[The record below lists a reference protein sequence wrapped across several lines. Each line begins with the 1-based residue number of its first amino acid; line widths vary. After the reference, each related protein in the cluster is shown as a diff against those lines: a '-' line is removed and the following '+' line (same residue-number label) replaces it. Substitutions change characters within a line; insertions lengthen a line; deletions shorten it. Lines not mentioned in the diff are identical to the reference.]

1 MQLKFWPYIFKN
13 LWRNQLRTLMTL
25 AAITTAMFLFCFLQS
40 LQDGL
45 TQVTDAQ
52 ATRNLFIVFQQNRFC
67 PSTSR
72 LPERYTEMIKQL
84 PGVTEVLPVR
94 LYVNNCRANLDMV
107 TFRGVPADKL
117 KIDPETI
124 KVTSG
129 SAEQFISRN
138 DAALIGER
146 LATRRRLKT
155 GDIFQLGE
163 IRVVVAG
170 LFSSQV
176 PGEESV
182 AYTHLDYLQRALG
195 KDSIGMVTQFN
206 VRVSDPSQA
215 EAIATKI
222 DDMFRTEAV
231 PTTTRSHK
239 AFASNATGDLIE
251 IIGFSRYLGYIC
263 LFVVLMMVANT
274 IYLAVRDRVKEH
286 AVLQTIGFS
295 GSLIFGLILAESLLV
310 SVFGGMV
317 GTASA
322 TLILRFSQFGIGTEG
337 IQIDLTPGIS
347 IITSG
352 LIISLITGV
361 LAGTFPALQASRAEI
376 TDSLRRV

>member
-1 MQLKFWPYIFKN
+1 MKFWPYIFKN
-13 LWRNQLRTLMTL
+13 LWRNRLRTMMTL

-45 TQVTDAQ
+45 NQVTDAQ
-52 ATRNLFIVFQQNRFC
+52 TTRNLFIVFQQNRFC

-72 LPERYTEMIKQL
+72 LPERYTEMIKSL
-84 PGVTEVLPVR
+84 PGVTEVLPIR

-117 KIDPETI
+117 KIDPETLT
-124 KVTSG
+124 VTTG
-129 SAEQFISRN
+129 SIEQFTGRT
-138 DAALIGER
+138 DAALVGER
-146 LATRRRLKT
+146 LAARRRLKV

-163 IRVVVAG
+163 LRVVVAG
-170 LFSSQV
+170 LFTSQV

-206 VRVSDPSQA
+206 VRVSDPLQA
-215 EAIATKI
+215 EAIAAQI
-222 DDMFRTEAV
+222 DNMLRSEAV

-263 LFVVLMMVANT
+263 LFVVLMMVGNT

-295 GSLIFGLILAESLLV
+295 GYLIFSLILAESLLV
-310 SVFGGMV
+310 SIIGGMF
-317 GTASA
+317 GAASA
-322 TLILRFSQFGIGTEG
+322 TLLLKFSKFGIGTEG
-337 IQIDLTPGIS
+337 IQIDLTPGLS
-347 IITSG
+347 IIVSG
-352 LIISLITGV
+352 LIISMIIGV
-361 LAGTFPALQASRAEI
+361 LAGTFPALQASRSEI

>member
-13 LWRNQLRTLMTL
+13 LWRNRLRTMMTL

-45 TQVTDAQ
+45 SQVTDAQ

-72 LPERYTEMIKQL
+72 LPERYAETIKQL
-84 PGVTEVLPVR
+84 PGVKEVLPIR

-117 KIDPETI
+117 KIDPETLT
-124 KVTSG
+124 VTTG
-129 SAEQFISRN
+129 SIEQFVARN
-138 DAALIGER
+138 DAALVGER
-146 LATRRRLKT
+146 LAARRRLKV

-163 IRVVVAG
+163 LRVVVAG
-170 LFSSQV
+170 LFTSQV
-176 PGEESV
+176 PGEESC

-215 EAIATKI
+215 EALAAQI
-222 DDMFRTEAV
+222 DDMFRSEAV

-295 GSLIFGLILAESLLV
+295 GYLIFSLILAESLLV
-310 SVFGGMV
+310 SIIGGMF
-317 GTASA
+317 GAASA
-322 TLILRFSQFGIGTEG
+322 TLLLKFSKFGIGTEG
-337 IQIDLTPGIS
+337 IQIDLTPGLS
-347 IITSG
+347 IIVSG
-352 LIISLITGV
+352 LIISMIIGV
-361 LAGTFPALQASRAEI
+361 LAGTFPALQASRSEI

>member
-1 MQLKFWPYIFKN
+1 MQMKFWPYIFKN
-13 LWRNQLRTLMTL
+13 LWRNRLRTLMTL

-45 TQVTDAQ
+45 SQVTDAQ

-72 LPERYTEMIKQL
+72 LPERYEEMIKRL
-84 PGVTEVLPVR
+84 PGVKEVLPIR

-107 TFRGVPADKL
+107 TFRGVPAEEL
-117 KIDPETI
+117 KATPETI
-124 KVTSG
+124 TLTSG
-129 SAEQFISRN
+129 SMEQFTGRN
-138 DAALIGER
+138 DSALIGER
-146 LATRRRLKT
+146 LSARRRLKV
-155 GDIFQLGE
+155 GDIFQLGD

-170 LFSSQV
+170 LFTSQV
-176 PGEESV
+176 PGEDSV

-206 VRVSDPSQA
+206 VRITDPSQA
-215 EAIATKI
+215 EAIATQI
-222 DDMFRTEAV
+222 DDMFRAEAV

-310 SVFGGMV
+310 SVLGGMV
-317 GTASA
+317 GAASA
-322 TLILRFSQFGIGTEG
+322 TFVLRFSQFGIGTEG

-347 IITSG
+347 IIITG
-352 LIISLITGV
+352 LVISLITGV

>member
-1 MQLKFWPYIFKN
+1 MRLKYWPYIFKS
-13 LWRNQLRTLMTL
+13 LWRSRLRTLMTL
-25 AAITTAMFLFCFLQS
+25 IAITTAMFLFCFLQS

-45 TQVTDAQ
+45 NQVTDAQ

-72 LPERYTEMIKQL
+72 LPERYQEMIKQL
-84 PGVTEVLPVR
+84 PGVTDVLPIR
-94 LYVNNCRANLDMV
+94 LYINNCRANLDMV
-107 TFRGVPADKL
+107 TFRGVPADNL
-117 KIDPETI
+117 KATYENITI
-124 KVTSG
+124 TSG
-129 SAEQFISRN
+129 SIEQFTRRT
-138 DAALIGER
+138 DATLVGER

-155 GDIFQLGE
+155 GDLFQLGE

-170 LFSSQV
+170 LFTSKV

-206 VRVSDPSQA
+206 VRVSDPSKA
-215 EAIATKI
+215 EAIANQI
-222 DDMFRTEAV
+222 DDMFRSEAV
-231 PTTTRSHK
+231 ATTTRSYK

-295 GSLIFGLILAESLLV
+295 GYLIFSLILAESLIV
-310 SVFGGMV
+310 SIVGGMM
-317 GTASA
+317 GATSA
-322 TLILRFSQFGIGTEG
+322 TFILGISKFGIGTEG

-347 IITSG
+347 IIMSG
-352 LIISLITGV
+352 LVISLVIGV
-361 LAGTFPALQASRAEI
+361 LAGTLPALQASRAEI

>member
-13 LWRNQLRTLMTL
+13 LWRNRLRTMMTL

-45 TQVTDAQ
+45 SQVTDAQ

-72 LPERYTEMIKQL
+72 LPERYAETIKQL
-84 PGVTEVLPVR
+84 PGVKEVLPIR

-107 TFRGVPADKL
+107 TFRGVPADNL
-117 KIDPETI
+117 KISSETLTI
-124 KVTSG
+124 TSG
-129 SAEQFISRN
+129 SLEQFTGRT
-138 DAALIGER
+138 DAALVGER
-146 LATRRRLKT
+146 LAARRRLKV

-163 IRVVVAG
+163 LRVVVAG
-170 LFSSQV
+170 LFTSQV
-176 PGEESV
+176 PGEESG

-206 VRVSDPSQA
+206 VRVSDPSKA
-215 EAIATKI
+215 EAIAAQI
-222 DDMFRTEAV
+222 DDMFRSEAV

-263 LFVVLMMVANT
+263 LFVVLMMVGNT

-295 GSLIFGLILAESLLV
+295 GYLIFSLILAESLLV
-310 SVFGGMV
+310 SIIGGMF
-317 GTASA
+317 GAASA
-322 TLILRFSQFGIGTEG
+322 TTLLKFSKFGIGTEG
-337 IQIDLTPGIS
+337 IQIDLTPGLS
-347 IITSG
+347 IIVSG
-352 LIISLITGV
+352 LIISMIIGV
-361 LAGTFPALQASRAEI
+361 LAGTFPALQASRSEI